1 MTDVDWAM
9 YTVTVRREFIAQ
21 HFLTVPNPGPEG
33 DLHSHAFT
41 LELSLSGPELN
52 QYGYLVD
59 IDRVNAALDEVVA
72 RYRDATLNDL
82 PEFAGENPSVEHFA
96 RHVADRFLDDAGI
109 SNPERLEVRLWEDD
123 TAWASY
129 ETPV

>member
-1 MTDVDWAM
+1 MTDVDESM

-21 HFLTVPNPGPEG
+21 HFLTVPDPGPEG

-41 LELSLSGPELN
+41 LELSLSGPDLN
-52 QYGYLVD
+52 EFGYLVD
-59 IDRVNAALDEVVA
+59 IDRVNAAIDEVVA
-72 RYRDATLNDL
+72 RYRDETLNEL

-96 RHVADRFLDDAGI
+96 RHVADRFVDGAEL
-109 SNPERLEVRLWEDD
+109 SNPEQLEVRLWEDD

-129 ETPV
+129 ETSV

>member
-1 MTDVDWAM
+1 MTADDRSM

-41 LELSLSGPELN
+41 LELSLSGPDLN
-52 QYGYLVD
+52 EFGYLVD
-59 IDRVNAALDEVVA
+59 IDRVNAAIDEVVA

-82 PEFAGENPSVEHFA
+82 PEFDGENPSVEHFA
-96 RHVADRFLDDAGI
+96 RHVADRFAEDADL
-109 SNPERLEVRLWEDD
+109 STPERLEVRLWEDD

>member
-1 MTDVDWAM
+1 M

-33 DLHSHAFT
+33 ELHSHAFT
-41 LELSLSGPELN
+41 LELRLSGPELN
-52 QYGYLVD
+52 EFGYLVD
-59 IDRVNAALDEVVA
+59 IDTVNAGIDDLVA

-96 RHVADRFLDDAGI
+96 RHVAERFVEGAEP
-109 SNPERLEVRLWEDD
+109 SNPERLDVRLWEDD

-129 ETPV
+129 ETTI